1 MRAILQVGE
10 GGAVG
15 IVVEVVGG
23 LLGNDGQKLI
33 MGERFVSIIV
43 YSINQ
48 SHQLNEAYS
57 VCFSCFWSIRLF
69 I

>member
-23 LLGNDGQKLI
+23 LLGNDGQSSLWVKDLLT
-33 MGERFVSIIV
+33 S
-43 YSINQ
+43 
-48 SHQLNEAYS
+48 
-57 VCFSCFWSIRLF
+57 
-69 I
+69 